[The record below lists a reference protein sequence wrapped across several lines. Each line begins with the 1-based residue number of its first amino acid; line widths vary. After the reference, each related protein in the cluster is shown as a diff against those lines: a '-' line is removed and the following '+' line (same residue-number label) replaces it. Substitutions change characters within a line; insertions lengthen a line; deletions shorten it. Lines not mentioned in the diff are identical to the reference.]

1 MWKGPQDPNAGGS
14 RFSFPKGG
22 AAVSSRTRWPA
33 SMRIVLLGSAGSESI
48 DIDAIV
54 VLISGNT
61 GKPGSW
67 SRSITEEEKE
77 EGLWEEGQ

>member
-1 MWKGPQDPNAGGS
+1 
-14 RFSFPKGG
+14 
-22 AAVSSRTRWPA
+22 
-33 SMRIVLLGSAGSESI
+33 MRIVLLGSAGSESI